1 MRSLKRRAKDEKP
14 LYEEVALNLSRM
26 VDEGAFRPGERVP
39 SIRAMSQR
47 LSVSINTVKT
57 AYGILEDRRVLEA
70 RPQSGYYV
78 CARLPAEAREPEAK
92 RPVINPRAVEV
103 GEMVAT
109 IMRDVNDPDR
119 VQFGAAIPETSLLP
133 SEKLRRILSSEM
145 RRVKDHGTGY
155 TMGKGA
161 NKLRVQVAQHMLR
174 AGVSLSPD
182 DLYVTAGA
190 TEAVSLAMRVLVRPG
205 ETVVTGA
212 PVYFNFLQMFREL
225 GIKVLEIPS
234 SPTEGIHLDAL
245 EGALSR
251 SRVSACLQVTNF
263 NNPLGVSLSEEKKEA
278 LVEIL
283 ARYQVPLVEDDINGD
298 IAFDG
303 NRPGVCKAYDKRG
316 MVILCSS
323 FSKTLAPGYRVG
335 WMSPGR
341 FGERVEHLKMVSSLA
356 TATPTQH
363 AIAEFLANGGY
374 DSHLRRLR
382 RHCAQRVAA
391 MGERVGQVFPKGTR
405 VTRPKGGFTLW
416 VEMPEAVDSMIL
428 YGLLEPKGIT
438 VAPGALFS
446 TCGSF
451 RNYLRLNAAAFT
463 PENAWAL
470 DVAGETACLLAETNQ
485 GV

>member
-1 MRSLKRRAKDEKP
+1 
-14 LYEEVALNLSRM
+14 
-26 VDEGAFRPGERVP
+26 
-39 SIRAMSQR
+39 
-47 LSVSINTVKT
+47 
-57 AYGILEDRRVLEA
+57 
-70 RPQSGYYV
+70 
-78 CARLPAEAREPEAK
+78 
-92 RPVINPRAVEV
+92 
-103 GEMVAT
+103 
-109 IMRDVNDPDR
+109 
-119 VQFGAAIPETSLLP
+119 
-133 SEKLRRILSSEM
+133 
-145 RRVKDHGTGY
+145 
-155 TMGKGA
+155 
-161 NKLRVQVAQHMLR
+161 
-174 AGVSLSPD
+174 
-182 DLYVTAGA
+182 
-190 TEAVSLAMRVLVRPG
+190 
-205 ETVVTGA
+205 
-212 PVYFNFLQMFREL
+212 
-225 GIKVLEIPS
+225 
-234 SPTEGIHLDAL
+234 
-245 EGALSR
+245 
-251 SRVSACLQVTNF
+251 
-263 NNPLGVSLSEEKKEA
+263 
-278 LVEIL
+278 
-283 ARYQVPLVEDDINGD
+283 

-335 WMSPGR
+335 WMAPGR

-363 AIAEFLANGGY
+363 VIAEFLANGGY

-382 RHCAQRVAA
+382 RHCAQCVAA

-463 PENAWAL
+463 SENAWAL